1 METKK
6 IAVRELAY
14 FICQSG
20 SLTKEFFSNSDMLRG
35 QRAHDYLQE
44 KYNDESEAEVYIKQ
58 EINYLGIN
66 YLLHGFIDG
75 LLNIDNELILEEIK
89 STTKELDEIDIDY
102 HKEHL
107 AQLLIHHYIFLVNNH
122 ELFGL

>member
-1 METKK
+1 MDNKK

-35 QRAHDYLQE
+35 QKAHDYLQG
-44 KYNDESEAEVYIKQ
+44 KYNEDSLAEVYIKQ
-58 EINYLGIN
+58 EINYLDNN

-75 LLNIDNELILEEIK
+75 ILNDNNELIL
-89 STTKELDEIDIDY
+89 
-102 HKEHL
+102 
-107 AQLLIHHYIFLVNNH
+107 
-122 ELFGL
+122 

>member
-6 IAVRELAY
+6 IAIRELAY

-35 QRAHDYLQE
+35 QKAHDYLQG
-44 KYNDESEAEVYIKQ
+44 KYNEDSLAEVYIKQ
-58 EINYLGIN
+58 EINYLDNN

-75 LLNIDNELILEEIK
+75 IINDNGEIILEEIK
-89 STTKELDEIDIDY
+89 STTKELD
-102 HKEHL
+102 
-107 AQLLIHHYIFLVNNH
+107 
-122 ELFGL
+122 

>member
-58 EINYLGIN
+58 
-66 YLLHGFIDG
+66 
-75 LLNIDNELILEEIK
+75 
-89 STTKELDEIDIDY
+89 
-102 HKEHL
+102 
-107 AQLLIHHYIFLVNNH
+107 
-122 ELFGL
+122 